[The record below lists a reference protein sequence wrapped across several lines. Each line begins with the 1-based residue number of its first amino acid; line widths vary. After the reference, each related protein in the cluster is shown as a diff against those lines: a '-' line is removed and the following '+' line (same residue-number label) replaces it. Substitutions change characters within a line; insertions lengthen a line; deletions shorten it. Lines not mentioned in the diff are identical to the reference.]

1 MCDLEI
7 GKSGNDVLK
16 RCISKILIYLC
27 GVYWVISF
35 VFVPVLSASIV
46 KVAANAA
53 IGFHWPYYLYTPAK
67 VSSEHILVVP
77 NNSPLVNDSF
87 AYHQNLALEQLNMWK
102 AWADS
107 LGTPLLVPIF
117 PRFNDEYDG
126 TIAPQGLGRGTLE
139 TSIPSY
145 ARIDLQLIAMV
156 EDIRRNFS
164 TKGISL
170 DGRMYFWGTSQ
181 AGWFISRFVLLH
193 PERVRA
199 AAYGYVGWPTI
210 PDISHEG
217 LEMPYPYGLGDVS
230 SLTGTKFDKN
240 IFGQV
245 PQFIICGELDNNT
258 FGMPWYMGG
267 DKEVF
272 GTMFRAHFGTT
283 TVSMHNSAKD
293 IFHSLGSI
301 AIFKIYPG
309 IGHTMTVAIS
319 NEALSFLKSAPP
331 LSIKPDLGTYN
342 NETSTI
348 LLPVISIILE
358 D

>member
-1 MCDLEI
+1 MCDLQI
-7 GKSGNDVLK
+7 GKSGKNVLK
-16 RCISKILIYLC
+16 RFISKILIFLC
-27 GVYWVISF
+27 GVYCVVSF
-35 VFVPVLSASIV
+35 LFVPVLSASII
-46 KVAANAA
+46 KVDANSA

-87 AYHQNLALEQLNMWK
+87 AYHQDLALEQLNMWK
-102 AWADS
+102 TWADS

-156 EDIRRNFS
+156 EDIRHHFS
-164 TKGISL
+164 TQGISL

-199 AAYGYVGWPTI
+199 AAYGFVGWPAI
-210 PDISHEG
+210 PSISHKG
-217 LEMPYPYGLGDVS
+217 LEMPYPYGLGGVS
-230 SLTGTKFDKN
+230 SLTRTKFDKS
-240 IFGQV
+240 IFCQV
-245 PQFIICGELDNNT
+245 PQFITCGELDNNT
-258 FGMPWYMGG
+258 FGLPWYMGG
-267 DKEVF
+267 DKEEF
-272 GTMFRAHFGTT
+272 GTMFRTHFGTT

-293 IFHSLGSI
+293 IFYELGSI
-301 AIFKIYPG
+301 AFFKIYPG
-309 IGHTMTVAIS
+309 IGHTMTVAMS
-319 NEALSFLKSAPP
+319 EEALSFLKSAPH
-331 LSIKPDLGTYN
+331 LSIKPDLDTYD
-342 NETSTI
+342 NEISI
-348 LLPVISIILE
+348 NLMPVFSIIL
-358 D
+358 DD